1 MGLHSGSATSKL
13 GDLGQLT
20 HPLIPE
26 SPTLESE
33 RKPVRAASQGLRA
46 CSVPRNARTKV
57 NSHRPGGV
65 RMLSAVGRTPS
76 ALKG

>member
-33 RKPVRAASQGLRA
+33 RKPVKS
-46 CSVPRNARTKV
+46 CVP
-57 NSHRPGGV
+57 GV
-65 RMLSAVGRTPS
+65 ARMLSAQERAHKS
-76 ALKG
+76 